1 MQASSAKHTENTR
14 QDSSMQA
21 ERQRVTVVPRSYI
34 LTLDDPLEVEV
45 AIICYSQ
52 RQRFS
57 EKIYALSSRKATVSR
72 QSSIYR
78 LDPILE
84 DGLLRV
90 EGRLSKGVMPEE
102 VKHQLILSKDQH
114 ISMLLLKHVHHVH
127 SGSWWTGSHIV
138 DSKED
143 VLDHQHQFSRKED
156 HC

>member
-1 MQASSAKHTENTR
+1 MEA
-14 QDSSMQA
+14 
-21 ERQRVTVVPRSYI
+21 
-34 LTLDDPLEVEV
+34 EV

-84 DGLLRV
+84 DKLLRV
-90 EGRLSKGVMPEE
+90 GGKLSKGVMPEE

-114 ISMLLLKHVHHVH
+114 VLCSFSSMYTRIWVM
-127 SGSWWTGSHIV
+127 V
-138 DSKED
+138 DR
-143 VLDHQHQFSRKED
+143 LT